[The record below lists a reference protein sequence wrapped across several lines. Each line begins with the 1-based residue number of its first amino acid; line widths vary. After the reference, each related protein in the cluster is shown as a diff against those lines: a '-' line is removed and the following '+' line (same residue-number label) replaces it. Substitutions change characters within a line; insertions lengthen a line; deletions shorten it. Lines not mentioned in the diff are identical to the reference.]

1 MAQHLRSAP
10 NRSTDGPETFRFPRT
25 EGERSRLLGSTRR
38 GFTVIDR
45 APDGGDPD
53 VAGRTLSN
61 PELVAQIERTL
72 ESMQAR
78 VEEINRELDGVL
90 KFPGVDRRGAGP
102 EPEPTGPRPPTAA

>member
-1 MAQHLRSAP
+1 MAQHLLSVP
-10 NRSTDGPETFRFPRT
+10 NRSKDGPETFRFPRT

-78 VEEINRELDGVL
+78 VAEIDRELDGVL
-90 KFPGVDRRGAGP
+90 KFPGAERPGTNPG
-102 EPEPTGPRPPTAA
+102 PEPTGPRPPAAA